1 MAILN
6 LDQARVIDP
15 ILTKQVQL
23 GPSQGDYVGNLAF
36 PTVPVTVR
44 SGRIIKFGDDAFA
57 LIDTRRA
64 PGARTKRRALTYSS
78 DKYTLYQD
86 KIEGELPIEFLEEVQ
101 ANQVPID
108 LQLMTVDLAKQT
120 IDLRLEY
127 DQLTLLSDPNAY
139 STLFKVVLSGTSQWS
154 SAASSPKTA
163 VNIGK
168 QAIRKAIGKYP
179 NTAIFS
185 SGILDALDV
194 HPDIRD
200 QFKYTN
206 DNSLTTDMLKR
217 YFNLENLGVATAL
230 VIDPTSGIKVDIL
243 ANQFWLGY
251 VNPSP
256 APNMITPSFGYTYT
270 LKGFPI
276 ALPAYWGEN
285 EETWYFPVKAERDPV
300 ITFPGAGFLFQNV
313 I

>member
-23 GPSQGDYVGNLAF
+23 GPSQGDFVGNLAF
-36 PTVPVTVR
+36 PIVPVNVR
-44 SGRIIKFGDDAFA
+44 SGRIIRFGDDAFA

-64 PGARTKRRALTYSS
+64 PGARTKRRALTYDS
-78 DKYTLYQD
+78 DRYTLYQD
-86 KIEGELPIEFLEEVQ
+86 KIEGMLPIEFLEEVQ

-127 DQLTLLSDPNAY
+127 DQLTLLSDPTQY
-139 STLFKVVLSGTSQWS
+139 TSDFQVVLSGTSQWL
-154 SAASSPKTA
+154 SASSSPKTA
-163 VNIGK
+163 VLAGK
-168 QAIRKAIGKYP
+168 EKIRQAIGKYP

-185 SGILDALDV
+185 AGVFNALDV
-194 HPDIRD
+194 HPEIRD

-206 DNSLTTDMLKR
+206 DNSLTLDMLKR
-217 YFNLENLGVATAL
+217 YFNLETLGIATAL
-230 VIDPTSGIKVDIL
+230 VIDPASGNKVDIL
-243 ANQFWLGY
+243 ADEFWLGY
-251 VNPSP
+251 VNASP

-285 EETWYFPVKAERDPV
+285 EETWYFPIKAERDPV
-300 ITFPGAGFLFQNV
+300 ITFDGAGFLFQNV